1 MKKQGTWKKR
11 IFLLLLAL
19 FFALQSGALQ
29 MTVYADDDDEE
40 YSDEADDDEIADAVN
55 RLSTYYKNMRLVNED
70 QLTEE
75 QLEKLEKICNDARN
89 YIAGTDDIT
98 SAQVEIHVSETK
110 ALMDSYLQRCLA
122 ERPQSTVDYLAVG
135 NIYDAPVAKG
145 GEGVVLILPIL
156 NLGEEALKNVIVT
169 PVISGSVKEWPFE
182 ISRTGYAEEIGEI
195 PGSHNIEEAYA
206 NHREVRYALATR
218 QDVLTGYYK
227 LDFNIVYE
235 REGKAEK
242 AVLSTYIKTI
252 GAEGSGMLDEE
263 TEGSKTST
271 PRIIVTGFETDPAD
285 VYAGSTFMLTIH
297 VKNTSARTAVSNVEF
312 DLEAAKE
319 GEDENT
325 LYASFLPTS
334 GSNAIY
340 VPSIPSGGEAQLQ
353 IEMTA
358 KADLVQKPYAIDMTM
373 KYEDDKYNP
382 YENKTSLSVPVKQLS
397 RIEYSSAEILPE
409 SITVGGQANVVFN
422 VYNTGKTTLYNVKVR
437 FEDETVSGGD
447 AYVGKLESGATGS
460 VDTMLNGVAATTDDG
475 MIKTIIS
482 YENDAGEV
490 TEVETEISL
499 FVTEEL
505 PPDDL
510 YLPEEI
516 PEETP
521 NRLPLILGVAAA
533 GIVIAIIIIVLI
545 VKRRKKKRAQKQKED
560 DLAELLEDSGNGED
574 KK

>member
-29 MTVYADDDDEE
+29 MTAYADDDDEE

-75 QLEKLEKICNDARN
+75 QLGKLEKICNDARN

-263 TEGSKTST
+263 AEGSKTST

-521 NRLPLILGVAAA
+521 GRLPLILGAAAA